1 LVEPIYSLNIQP
13 ATPMLYRSL
22 GKTGIEISA
31 ISFGAGPVSSLMVGD
46 DGDRQRA
53 VVQRALERGVNWFD
67 TAATYGAGQS
77 ERSLGRALEELNAAG
92 QVHVATK
99 VRLMPDD
106 LADIRGAV
114 RRSIDESLDRLRR
127 SSVTLL
133 QLHNSI
139 TARRGDEPT
148 SVTPADVLGP
158 GGIADALE
166 ELREEGLVKHMGLTG
181 IGQPAAL
188 EEVIRS
194 GRFATMQTPYHLLN
208 PSSGRTMAAD
218 FTETNFGNIIAAC
231 AREGM
236 GVLAIR
242 VLAGGALAHRPAS
255 AHTLKTPFFPLPLY
269 ERDRRRAARL
279 QDMLGAGRPLH
290 QEAIRF
296 VLNHPS
302 IDSAIIGFGE
312 TGQVDE
318 AVASLDARDPP
329 LDWEDVLAAELACD
343 SQV

>member
-1 LVEPIYSLNIQP
+1 
-13 ATPMLYRSL
+13 MLYRSL

-46 DGDRQRA
+46 DGDRQQTVIR
-53 VVQRALERGVNWFD
+53 RALEQGINWFD

-77 ERSLGRALEELNAAG
+77 ECSLGRALEELDAAG
-92 QVHVATK
+92 RAHVATK

-114 RRSIDESLDRLRR
+114 RRSIDESLVRLRR

-166 ELREEGLVKHMGLTG
+166 ALRAEGLVMHLGLTG

-194 GRFATMQTPYHLLN
+194 RRFATMQTPYHLLN
-208 PSSGRTMAAD
+208 PSSGRTMDGD
-218 FTETNFGNIIAAC
+218 FSETNYGNVIAAC

-255 AHTLKTPFFPLPLY
+255 AHTLKTPFFPLSLY

-279 QDMLGAGRPLH
+279 QEMLGADRPLH

-312 TGQVDE
+312 ADQVDE
-318 AVASLDARDPP
+318 AVASLESREPS
-329 LDWEDVLAAELACD
+329 LDWQDVLAAELACD